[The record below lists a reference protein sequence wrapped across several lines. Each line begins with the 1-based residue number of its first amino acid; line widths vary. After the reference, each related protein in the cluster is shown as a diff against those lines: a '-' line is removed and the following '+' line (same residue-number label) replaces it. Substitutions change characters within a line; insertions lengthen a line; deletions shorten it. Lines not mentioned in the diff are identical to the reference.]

1 MRDSSAPVRE
11 TVEHHLVSDGFRAA
25 IPALRQSYQQDDFAE
40 IPAFMPGE
48 IFRGTLQELQDLFDG
63 QSRRRDTNIEQSG
76 RTPRRFT
83 TLARD
88 IIASGSSIIPAVFES
103 SALRAALEEIVDE
116 KVLPVPYEPEQYI
129 ATRLHEPGDVHGW
142 HWDDY
147 TWALVWIFKMPDEDN
162 GGSLEYVKD
171 VPWDPT
177 NPRVGEFVA
186 AGPVTRRHPS
196 VGSAY
201 LLKAGTA
208 LHRVSPLSRAA
219 ERMMV
224 CFSFASV
231 ADLEGKHGH
240 ESIQALF

>member
-1 MRDSSAPVRE
+1 MG
-11 TVEHHLVSDGFRAA
+11 T
-25 IPALRQSYQQDDFAE
+25 PALRAITRLVQWLSA
-40 IPAFMPGE
+40 PH
-48 IFRGTLQELQDLFDG
+48 QE
-63 QSRRRDTNIEQSG
+63 SG
-76 RTPRRFT
+76 GTPRRFT
-83 TLARD
+83 ALARD
-88 IIASGSSIIPAVFES
+88 VIARGSSIIPAVFES

-129 ATRLHEPGDVHGW
+129 ATRLHEAGDVHGW

-147 TWALVWIFKMPDEDN
+147 TWALVWIFKTPDEDN

-171 VPWDPT
+171 VPWDPKDR
-177 NPRVGEFVA
+177 RVEEFVA
-186 AGPVTRRHPS
+186 AGPVRRRHPAA
-196 VGSAY
+196 GSAY

-208 LHRVSPLSRAA
+208 LHRVSPLSYAA

-231 ADLEGKHGH
+231 ADLDGERGH